1 MHSCLRYLVYRVSAA
16 FDTCIRIN
24 QRTKRLGATM
34 QIDLGNKLFPCLRA
48 CPWRYKLACG
58 SHKHRNRAGGQGRA
72 NLVVCTQPCDA
83 PCGHMLWAVLIL
95 VSLRVWQTF
104 GSHCTRMSQS
114 SVLQRAFDL
123 SRAPLCG
130 ARLGNSSAVKAC
142 ARQLACLSLCYS
154 PAPLALRHYSFDIGG
169 VASADKRA
177 LRQSH
182 WAGVY
187 RGAVA
192 WY

>member
-1 MHSCLRYLVYRVSAA
+1 MPLSTRASELTSEPRGLAR
-16 FDTCIRIN
+16 
-24 QRTKRLGATM
+24 
-34 QIDLGNKLFPCLRA
+34 PCGLIWKTSSFLA
-48 CPWRYKLACG
+48 CALACG
-58 SHKHRNRAGGQGRA
+58 ATNLPVGATNTETELEATAGGA
-72 NLVVCTQPCDA
+72 NLVACTQPCDA
-83 PCGHMLWAVLIL
+83 PRGHVLWAVLIL
-95 VSLRVWQTF
+95 LSLRVWQTF

-114 SVLQRAFDL
+114 CVLQRAFDL

-130 ARLGNSSAVKAC
+130 ARLGNSSAAKAC
-142 ARQLACLSLCYS
+142 ARQLACVSLCYS

-169 VASADKRA
+169 VASADQRA